1 MMKIDDFF
9 IPIIYLVALI
19 IMMLKSSTFGMIL
32 TLLFARQLNFLSV
45 FMTKPNANIKDHF
58 HFSALDYIRK
68 KNKYTVSFFL
78 TLCAIYLLRY
88 IKSESDY
95 KKITT

>member
-68 KNKYTVSFFL
+68 KTNTSHIFL